1 MRYDL
6 TDLKLLVHIAE
17 ARSLTR
23 AAERCHL
30 SVPSVSQRVR
40 HLEESLGVPI
50 LQRQAR
56 GVELTPAGQ
65 VIKRRALRILR
76 ELACLHD
83 ELAPFALGVY
93 GEARLMAT
101 TVATATFLPQAL
113 TPFLRAHPKINV
125 LVEEANSWDI
135 LSAIVGNRV
144 DLGVVA
150 HRGNDAS
157 LAYQTLYRDHLLV
170 LLPAGASPA
179 GAEPIGFEAL
189 LQHHEFVGFG
199 RLSAVDGFLDDAAAK
214 LGKRR
219 SVRAQV
225 GSPEALVSMVAHDVG
240 VAVVPQ
246 SLAYRLEPD
255 PRVCLLPL
263 AEEWASR
270 EISLCWLRDEE
281 QPGYVAALREALGVA
296 AAALSGL
303 MAGQPGPNPRPVV
316 QASF

>member
-56 GVELTPAGQ
+56 GVELTQAGQ
-65 VIKRRALRILR
+65 VIERRALRILR
-76 ELACLHD
+76 ELSCLHD
-83 ELAPFALGVY
+83 ELLPFAQGVY

-101 TVATATFLPQAL
+101 TVAMATFLPEAL
-113 TPFLRAHPKINV
+113 AVFLRQHPKINV

-135 LSAIVGNRV
+135 LSATAANRI
-144 DLGVVA
+144 DLGVIA

-157 LAYQTLYRDHLLV
+157 LAYQTLYRDNLLV
-170 LLPAGASPA
+170 LLPSGAPLASSA
-179 GAEPIGFEAL
+179 AIGFDAL
-189 LQHHEFVGFG
+189 LQQHEFVGFG
-199 RLSAVDGFLDDAAAK
+199 RLSAVDGFLDEAAAK

-225 GSPEALVSMVAHDVG
+225 GTLEALVSMVAHDVG

-255 PRVCLLPL
+255 PRVCVLPMD
-263 AEEWASR
+263 EEWASR
-270 EISLCWLRDEE
+270 EISLCWLQNEE
-281 QPGYVAALREALGVA
+281 QPGYVAALRLALVDA
-296 AAALSGL
+296 AAAMSRLIESRL
-303 MAGQPGPNPRPVV
+303 EAGDRPRPPID
-316 QASF
+316 F